1 MKFLLLLAL
10 TTASVFSSPTN
21 DTFTITSSNTG
32 ILNASYTASK
42 VYIDEVSNDAE
53 PLVIRFMPKT
63 TNEVS
68 EVELWTNLNNR
79 SRATNDI
86 NNDGMEDGIVPPDA
100 PLTKPEGYV
109 SGPYPTNGYFNAIPV
124 ISSNNGTFIITTN
137 ATKTG
142 VYRLTARYKVSGN
155 TNWFWYNDKD
165 HNIIVSPKI
174 SQKMSMY
181 EINVN
186 NVSADGTLFS
196 QRSTFESL
204 TNTNNTKVNLSWLK
218 KLGVNTLWFQPFHP
232 ITWEARGTNDPGS
245 PYSVKNFFEIND
257 LMTSNYN
264 VTNSLDTNRALAL
277 VAFTNFIAASDATN
291 ILVLIDAPFNHTAPD
306 VEVDEVGMQ
315 LFSQAGINTNGW
327 SKYDNIRDRVPGF
340 FSRNDGTNA
349 YAGPATSATNIAVAP
364 DRTDFGKWDD
374 VRDVFFG
381 RYPYLV
387 IGNPSTSQSQFIVN
401 IMSDEYNYTDV
412 SGGAGSAGAVTRA
425 TWKYFASYVPYW
437 LEKTGLPANS
447 SLSDQAAKGIDGIR
461 ADFGQG
467 LPNQTW
473 EYIINVARNHKWNFI
488 FMTESLD
495 GGNVTYRSSKAF
507 EILNENLVF
516 PLRAATT
523 TENYKNIF
531 IDRRIQYGQSLMLLN
546 NTSHDEEG
554 FEDPWIAVVKY
565 AAVSTADGA
574 PMIMYGQ
581 EIGTSR
587 TFGFDRY
594 EINFNKNI
602 PDFKNWNSMMPQ
614 WYSWGINYLGA
625 QHLIPVYN
633 GIASARKNSA
643 ALKTDKRIFLTQQ
656 SNTNSYD
663 PNIFAVVKYEQA
675 GLSPTNQ
682 DVILGFVNLRKTNDV
697 SNTFYISQYVFDSIG
712 LQTNRIYNVK
722 NTAAYLGI
730 YNEYPNRRN
739 NYLWGSGIS
748 GGSLR
753 SNGVFVSL
761 PKVPLD
767 NGSWGTAPYEA
778 QFLKLY
784 DVTP

>member
-565 AAVSTADGA
+565 AAVSTAEGA

-581 EIGTSR
+581 ERGTSR
-587 TFGFDRY
+587 T
-594 EINFNKNI
+594 
-602 PDFKNWNSMMPQ
+602 
-614 WYSWGINYLGA
+614 
-625 QHLIPVYN
+625 
-633 GIASARKNSA
+633 
-643 ALKTDKRIFLTQQ
+643 
-656 SNTNSYD
+656 
-663 PNIFAVVKYEQA
+663 
-675 GLSPTNQ
+675 
-682 DVILGFVNLRKTNDV
+682 
-697 SNTFYISQYVFDSIG
+697 
-712 LQTNRIYNVK
+712 
-722 NTAAYLGI
+722 
-730 YNEYPNRRN
+730 
-739 NYLWGSGIS
+739 
-748 GGSLR
+748 
-753 SNGVFVSL
+753 
-761 PKVPLD
+761 
-767 NGSWGTAPYEA
+767 
-778 QFLKLY
+778 
-784 DVTP
+784 